1 MSPPG
6 RPKGEF
12 RSAQHEGTPVSILA
26 CENLGI
32 HVGGRALLQDMNLA
46 VRPGELLGIVGTN
59 GAGKTSLLRA
69 LVGLTRPTSGG
80 VLLDGRALGSWPAD
94 ARARRLAYL
103 PQGHAV
109 HWPLPGRELVALGR
123 LPHGDAQR
131 ASGRRAIDQAM
142 AATDTLAFGAAIV
155 QTLSGG
161 ERARVLL
168 ARVLAGEPAVLL
180 ADEPL
185 AALDPAH
192 QLRMMALLQQQAGA
206 GCAVA
211 VVLHDLALAARF
223 CTRLIVLHQG
233 RLLADG
239 APAEVLDEP
248 TLTRAFGIEAL
259 RLHHGGEA
267 WLVPWRLAA
276 APSAGQPATN
286 HIPNIT
292 EASP

>member
-1 MSPPG
+1 M
-6 RPKGEF
+6 
-12 RSAQHEGTPVSILA
+12 SILA
-26 CENLGI
+26 CESLGI
-32 HVGGRALLQDMNLA
+32 RVGGRALLQDVSLTL
-46 VRPGELLGIVGTN
+46 RPGELLGIVGTN

-69 LVGLTRPTSGG
+69 LVGLTLPASGR
-80 VLLDGRALGSWPAD
+80 VLLDGRALSGWSANV
-94 ARARRLAYL
+94 RARRVAYL
-103 PQGHAV
+103 PQSHAV
-109 HWPLPGRELVALGR
+109 HWPLPGRELVALAR

-131 ASGRRAIDQAM
+131 ASGRRAIEQAM
-142 AATDTLAFGAAIV
+142 AATDTLAFGTTVV

-192 QLRMMALLQQQAGA
+192 QLRMMALLQRQAADGR
-206 GCAVA
+206 AVA

-239 APAEVLDEP
+239 APAAVLDEP
-248 TLTRAFGIEAL
+248 TLAQAFGIEAL
-259 RLHHGGEA
+259 RVHHGGEA
-267 WLVPWRLAA
+267 WLLPWRLAA
-276 APSAGQPATN
+276 TPPTDDRPTN
-286 HIPNIT
+286 HPIAPVHMP

>member
-1 MSPPG
+1 MSVL
-6 RPKGEF
+6 
-12 RSAQHEGTPVSILA
+12 S

-32 HVGGRALLQDMNLA
+32 RVGGRALLKDVSLTL
-46 VRPGELLGIVGTN
+46 RPGELLGIVGTN

-69 LVGLTRPTSGG
+69 LVGLTLPATGR
-80 VLLDGRALGSWPAD
+80 VLLADRALGSWPAA

-103 PQGHAV
+103 PQSHAV
-109 HWPLPGRELVALGR
+109 HWPLPGRDLVALGR

-131 ASGRRAIDQAM
+131 ASGRRAIEQAM
-142 AATDTLAFGAAIV
+142 AATDTQAFGAAIV
-155 QTLSGG
+155 PTLSGG

-192 QLRMMALLQQQAGA
+192 QLRMMALLREQAAA
-206 GCAVA
+206 GCAVV
-211 VVLHDLALAARF
+211 VVLHDLALATRY

-233 RLLADG
+233 RLLAEG
-239 APAEVLDEP
+239 APAKVLDEP
-248 TLTRAFGIEAL
+248 TLAQAFGIEAL
-259 RLHHGGEA
+259 RLHHGGED
-267 WLVPWRLAA
+267 WLLPWRLAA
-276 APSAGQPATN
+276 APASGHRATN
-286 HIPNIT
+286 SPANRSANHRANHPPNIP